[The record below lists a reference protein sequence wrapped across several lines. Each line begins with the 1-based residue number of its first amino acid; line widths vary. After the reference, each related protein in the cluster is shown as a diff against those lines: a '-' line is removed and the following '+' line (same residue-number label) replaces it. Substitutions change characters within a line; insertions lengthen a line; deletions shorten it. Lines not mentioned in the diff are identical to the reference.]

1 LEKVTLDQQQPGL
14 ETDLIIDRGT
24 AARLGLTVNQI
35 DNNLYDAF
43 GQSQV
48 STIYAAQNQYHVV
61 MEVAPKFSQNPE
73 TLSQI
78 YVDTSGG
85 PVSGVQATRP
95 LVGTVLAK
103 MPAQRSKGGAV
114 ATTTRITSNT
124 TRSLANNAL
133 ANTGHGAT
141 STGAAVS
148 ISPETMVRSP
158 PLPISSRGATRRP
171 WSLTK
176 ICLSPRQSR
185 SFSPQTSRSARRRQ
199 RSRIRYAS
207 FACQPRF
214 TAALR
219 GTTKAFQQWLANKPV
234 LIAVALLAA
243 YIVLGVLL

>member
-61 MEVAPKFSQNPE
+61 MEVAPEFSQNPE
-73 TLSQI
+73 TLNQI
-78 YVDTSGG
+78 YVGTSGG

-141 STGAAVS
+141 STGAAVG
-148 ISPETMVRSP
+148 ISP
-158 PLPISSRGATRRP
+158 RP
-171 WSLTK
+171 WS
-176 ICLSPRQSR
+176 
-185 SFSPQTSRSARRRQ
+185 
-199 RSRIRYAS
+199 
-207 FACQPRF
+207 
-214 TAALR
+214 ALR
-219 GTTKAFQQWLANKPV
+219 LCPFRHGGQHAAPGHSPKFVCRRDNLVHSRPRRLAQPGGGNGRGSDTPASHAS
-234 LIAVALLAA
+234 LDSRQL
-243 YIVLGVLL
+243 